1 MPAKSQRFYSTRN
14 AGVTKIQAGVGQF
27 TVSVAFVPNFISVTF
42 HDVKIQYPEHEDFID
57 WDLTTTATGYDLTV
71 YYTVTTARTIKHVI
85 AKLPVDPEQTIS
97 F

>member
-14 AGVTKIQAGVGQF
+14 AGIAKIPAGVGQF

-42 HDVKIQYPEHEDFID
+42 HDVKILYPAHEDYLD
-57 WDLTTTATGYDLTV
+57 WDLANTATGYDLTV
-71 YYTVTTARTIKHVI
+71 YYTATTARTVKYVI